1 MPGASTCQFWCIQM
15 NFKEAT
21 DGLFHRIR
29 HAELAKMLNVSVAA
43 IRQAR
48 LSRTAKA
55 YRKPPRNWHQAII
68 KVAQERISRLQKLIG
83 SLKRHYARQSEK
95 RGANSH

>member
-1 MPGASTCQFWCIQM
+1 M

-68 KVAQERISRLQKLIG
+68 KVAQERISRLQKLIV
-83 SLKRHYARQSEK
+83 SLKRHYGRQSEK

>member
-1 MPGASTCQFWCIQM
+1 M

-95 RGANSH
+95 KGREQSLA